1 MLDIKRVR
9 QDPQVV
15 LENIK
20 RRGNTDYIERFN
32 ELISIDEKWR
42 ILKKKIDD
50 LRHERN
56 KSSQQVDAA
65 RKSGQDISLIVKGA
79 KDISGEIK
87 ETEIECEKLNVHM
100 KDLLMRLPNILHET
114 VPVGHSEED
123 NVEVRVWGK
132 AVKPGFELK
141 HHGDIAVD
149 LGVADFERA
158 VKISGS
164 GFYILK
170 GDLALMDFALLNLG
184 ISMLVDKDYTLIEP
198 PFMMRRKPYEGVTDL
213 DDFENVM
220 YKIDGE
226 DGYLIATSEH
236 PIAAMHMGELL
247 EDKDLPL
254 KYCGVSTNFRKEI
267 GKHSVDERGLFR
279 VHQFNKIEQFIFSKP
294 DDGWDFHEELLS
306 NAESLLKK
314 LEIPY
319 RIVNVCTGDIGT
331 VAAKKYDIEG
341 WSPREGKYIEL
352 ISCSNC
358 TSYQA
363 ARLGIR
369 YRRGQEKDFPHTLNS
384 TMVATSR
391 ALRLILENYQTKDGR
406 VRVPEVLKQYMK
418 GKEYIGE

>member
-1 MLDIKRVR
+1 
-9 QDPQVV
+9 
-15 LENIK
+15 
-20 RRGNTDYIERFN
+20 
-32 ELISIDEKWR
+32 
-42 ILKKKIDD
+42 
-50 LRHERN
+50 
-56 KSSQQVDAA
+56 
-65 RKSGQDISLIVKGA
+65 
-79 KDISGEIK
+79 
-87 ETEIECEKLNVHM
+87 
-100 KDLLMRLPNILHET
+100 
-114 VPVGHSEED
+114 
-123 NVEVRVWGK
+123 
-132 AVKPGFELK
+132 
-141 HHGDIAVD
+141 
-149 LGVADFERA
+149 
-158 VKISGS
+158 
-164 GFYILK
+164 
-170 GDLALMDFALLNLG
+170 
-184 ISMLVDKDYTLIEP
+184 
-198 PFMMRRKPYEGVTDL
+198 MMRRKPYEGVTDL

-369 YRRGQEKDFPHTLNS
+369 YRRGQEKDFPHTLNC